1 MEAST
6 DATMDPM
13 PMEPMMEE
21 MGEMKEMKVDEQAA
35 AAMMEAQIT
44 YTAVAVMSLAS
55 SALMSTRYWDSSV
68 YTTANTALGNDNYKM
83 LEQAFGYINVAFWT
97 VATITQLLS
106 WGSIATDINLM
117 VWMIGGELGFFIT
130 MAYMMANWYLKSV
143 LTTNIANS
151 SHASESQST
160 LDQIKLQ
167 TAHVSAM
174 EAMSSF
180 ELLTNAEAWGKY
192 QWMNMSEEKQEAMK
206 EDSDESDGEGESSGE
221 TEGEDEEQD
230 PQLFAIWKMV
240 HGF

>member
-1 MEAST
+1 
-6 DATMDPM
+6 
-13 PMEPMMEE
+13 

-117 VWMIGGELGFFIT
+117 VWMIGGKLGFFIT
-130 MAYMMANWYLKSV
+130 MAYWYLKSV

-151 SHASESQST
+151 SNATESQAT
-160 LDQIKLQ
+160 LDQIKL
-167 TAHVSAM
+167 
-174 EAMSSF
+174 
-180 ELLTNAEAWGKY
+180 
-192 QWMNMSEEKQEAMK
+192 
-206 EDSDESDGEGESSGE
+206 
-221 TEGEDEEQD
+221 
-230 PQLFAIWKMV
+230 
-240 HGF
+240 

>member
-1 MEAST
+1 MGKQKQTTHLKMEDST
-6 DATMDPM
+6 DVPM

-21 MGEMKEMKVDEQAA
+21 MGEMKEIKVDEQAA

-44 YTAVAVMSLAS
+44 YTAVDVMSLAS

-83 LEQAFGYINVAFWT
+83 LEQAFG
-97 VATITQLLS
+97 
-106 WGSIATDINLM
+106 DINLM

-151 SHASESQST
+151 SNATESQAT

-174 EAMSSF
+174 EAMGSF
-180 ELLTNAEAWGKY
+180 ELMTNARAWGSY

>member
-1 MEAST
+1 MGKQKQTTHLKMEDST
-6 DATMDPM
+6 DVPM

-106 WGSIATDINLM
+106 WGSIAT
-117 VWMIGGELGFFIT
+117 
-130 MAYMMANWYLKSV
+130 
-143 LTTNIANS
+143 NIANS
-151 SHASESQST
+151 SNATESQAT

-180 ELLTNAEAWGKY
+180 ELMTNARAWGSY